1 MRSPGAVKSLSG
13 PSLEKSHCVSADV
26 VQVTAIASA
35 YFAGN
40 STQFAHGPPFPAEA
54 AMSAPFPCAYWTP
67 FRSAEDP
74 DGPPRLRLMTT
85 RGPPLSA
92 HQRIPEA
99 TTERGPEPVLDS
111 TLTPWMPTW
120 AMPAIPFALSIEAAA
135 MPLTW
140 VPWPLSSH
148 GSASPLMRSVPP
160 SHRGPVMSS
169 CVYRTPVSRMHTLA
183 SASPRM
189 LSHAS
194 GARTCSGPYCSP

>member
-35 YFAGN
+35 YCAGN
-40 STQFAHGPPFPAEA
+40 STQFVHGPPFPAEA

-67 FRSAEDP
+67 SRSAEDP

-99 TTERGPEPVLDS
+99 TTERGPEPLLDS

-120 AMPAIPFALSIEAAA
+120 AMPAIPFALRSEEHTSELQSQSNLVCRLLLEKKKSTLTPSI
-135 MPLTW
+135 
-140 VPWPLSSH
+140 SH
-148 GSASPLMRSVPP
+148 NRRP
-160 SHRGPVMSS
+160 
-169 CVYRTPVSRMHTLA
+169 
-183 SASPRM
+183 
-189 LSHAS
+189 
-194 GARTCSGPYCSP
+194 